1 MTKPSENVTLYGDR
15 AEQFR
20 CIRDDLEAVLG
31 HEPTNAQ
38 VVGLMMA
45 GFDPEDPVQSSAEP
59 ARTR

>member
-1 MTKPSENVTLYGDR
+1 MTKPTESVKLYGDR

-20 CIRDDLEAVLG
+20 EKKRRLAEVLG

-45 GFDPEDPVQSSAEP
+45 GFDPSEVLGAEP
-59 ARTR
+59 ARSR